1 MKKLVWYLKE
11 LMKEF
16 SKDNVPL
23 LAAAQAYYYLLSLIP
38 LLILL
43 LAILPYLNI
52 NTDTAIQ
59 AIEAIM
65 PGELGE
71 IFQEQI
77 VSILTVPQGGLLTV
91 GIIATIWTASNGMN
105 AFIKAQ
111 NEAYNVTEIR
121 SFWKARL
128 VSTGL
133 TLGLI
138 VAMIIALIL
147 PVFGNA
153 IIAFVDS
160 IVTLPEETEILFQIL
175 RWTVSIVIIA
185 TVVASLYYIAPNIK
199 IPFKYALPGAA
210 FTTIAWQLMSLGFSI
225 YISNFASYSETYGSL
240 GGVVILMVWFF
251 LIGNILVIGAEINAI
266 HYRAKKGST
275 PGQD

>member
-1 MKKLVWYLKE
+1 MENMVWYIKE

-52 NTDTAIQ
+52 ETDIAIGT
-59 AIEAIM
+59 IEGIM

-77 VSILTVPQGGLLTV
+77 VSILTEPKGGLLTIGIV
-91 GIIATIWTASNGMN
+91 GTIWTASNGMN

-111 NEAYNVTEIR
+111 NEAYNVRTSR

-147 PVFGNA
+147 PVFGDA
-153 IIAFVDS
+153 IIKFINS
-160 IVTLPEETEILFQIL
+160 ILFLPEGMEILFQVL
-175 RWTVSIVIIA
+175 RWSISIIVIA
-185 TVVASLYYIAPNIK
+185 TVLAVLYHVAPNIK
-199 IPFKYALPGAA
+199 LPFKYALPGAIFA
-210 FTTIAWQLMSLGFSI
+210 TIAWQLTSFGFSL
-225 YISNFASYSETYGSL
+225 YISNFANYSETYGSL
-240 GGVVILMVWFF
+240 GGVIILMIWFF

-266 HYRAKKGST
+266 HYRRKRGAT
-275 PGQD
+275 PGLD